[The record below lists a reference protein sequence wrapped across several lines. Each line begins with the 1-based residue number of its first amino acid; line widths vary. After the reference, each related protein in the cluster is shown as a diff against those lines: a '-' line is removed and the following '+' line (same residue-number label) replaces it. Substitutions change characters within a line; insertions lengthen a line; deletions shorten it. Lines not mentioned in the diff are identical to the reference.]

1 MSTAERAAV
10 TGADLHPLLANRW
23 SPRGFVAGYRI
34 PDADLNTL
42 LEAARWSPS
51 YGNSQP
57 WRFLVARA
65 GEPAFDRLAAQLNPG
80 NQSWAPGASALLV
93 IAATTVDEKN
103 EPWPLWQYDAGQA
116 AAHLTVQAA
125 ALGLV
130 VHQMAG
136 FNRDGVRAEFKL
148 PDTIK
153 PLAMM
158 AIGHWDPD
166 AALPD
171 YLRER
176 EFAPRERKPLAELL
190 LPV

>member
-1 MSTAERAAV
+1 
-10 TGADLHPLLANRW
+10 LLANRW
-23 SPRGFVAGYRI
+23 SPRGFVAGHRLS
-34 PDADLNTL
+34 DEDLNTL

-57 WRFLVARA
+57 WRFLVARQ
-65 GEPAFDRLAAQLNPG
+65 GEPAFDRLAAQLLPG
-80 NQSWAPGASALLV
+80 NQTWAPAASALLA
-93 IAATTVDEKN
+93 IAATTVDEKG
-103 EPWPLWQYDAGQA
+103 EPWPLWHYDTGQA

-136 FNRDGVRAEFKL
+136 FDHDGLRAEFKL
-148 PDTIK
+148 PDTIE

-158 AIGHWDPD
+158 AIGHWDPE
-166 AALPD
+166 AALPEN
-171 YLRER
+171 LRER
-176 EFAPRERKPLAELL
+176 EFAPRERKPLSELL